1 MESVERYCYPAVF
14 SQAFGEDIAVVFPD
28 LDAATSGENNEDA
41 LSSARD
47 LLGCVLRGLVQDGA
61 AIPEPTRLE
70 DIPLA
75 EGERAVLVEA
85 DLPTVRMA
93 REKSSRE

>member
-14 SQAFGEDIAVVFPD
+14 SRALGENIAVFFPD
-28 LDAATSGENNEDA
+28 LDAATSGENDEDA

-47 LLGCVLRGLVQDGA
+47 LLGCVLRGLEQDGA

-70 DIPLA
+70 DISLA
-75 EGERAVLVEA
+75 DGERAVLVEA
-85 DLPTVRMA
+85 DLPTVRMT